1 MRMIAIIEFWLL
13 VILLIVL
20 LIIFSLCNKKHKEN
34 ENLKIELMKVKSE
47 IDYQKKMMDLKEESY
62 RNAKEKNKKL
72 DTGTKRERISAA
84 GDVLC
89 ND

>member
-1 MRMIAIIEFWLL
+1 MRTIAIIEFWLL

-20 LIIFSLCNKKHKEN
+20 LIIFSLYNKKHKEN
-34 ENLKIELMKVKSE
+34 ENLKIELMKAKSE

>member
-1 MRMIAIIEFWLL
+1 MRTIAIIEFWLL

-34 ENLKIELMKVKSE
+34 ENLKIELMKAKSE

-72 DTGTKRERISAA
+72 DTGTKRERIYAA

>member
-1 MRMIAIIEFWLL
+1 MRTIAIIEFWLL
-13 VILLIVL
+13 IILLIVL